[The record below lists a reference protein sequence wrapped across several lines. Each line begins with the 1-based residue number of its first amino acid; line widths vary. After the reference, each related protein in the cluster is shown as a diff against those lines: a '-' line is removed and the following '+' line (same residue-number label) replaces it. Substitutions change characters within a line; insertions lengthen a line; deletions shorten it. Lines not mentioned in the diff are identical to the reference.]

1 MTTQEKVQQVMQRL
15 SNAAIRSGRQPED
28 ITLIAVSKMHDI
40 NEINDVLA
48 CGIENL
54 GENKVQE
61 LNSKYDN
68 IDKSVNW
75 HLIGHL
81 QTNKVKQIVDKVCLI
96 HSVDSLHLAEE
107 IDKRCKEI
115 GKTMDILIQVNVANE
130 ESKFGVSC
138 DEVLPLVNEI
148 QKQCSNVRVRGLMQ
162 IAPATDNPEEV
173 RPYFRAAKQIF
184 DKMPSADIL
193 SMGMSED
200 FEIAIEEGAN
210 MVRIGTMIFGE
221 RNYNHGTE
229 GQI

>member
-15 SNAAIRSGRQPED
+15 SNAAIKSGRRPED
-28 ITLIAVSKMHDI
+28 ITLIAVSKMHNVD
-40 NEINDVLA
+40 EIKNVLS
-48 CGIENL
+48 CGITNL

-61 LNSKYDN
+61 LNSKFDS
-68 IDKSVNW
+68 IDKNVNW

-96 HSVDSLHLAEE
+96 HSVDSLHLAIE

-115 GKTMDILIQVNVANE
+115 GKTMDVLIQVNCANE
-130 ESKFGVSC
+130 ESKFGVSS
-138 DEVLPLVNEI
+138 DEVLPLANEI
-148 QKQCSNVRVRGLMQ
+148 QEKCPNVRIRGLMQ

-184 DKMPSADIL
+184 DKMPFADIL

-210 MVRIGTMIFGE
+210 MVRIGTLIFGE

>member
-1 MTTQEKVQQVMQRL
+1 MTTQEKVQLVMQRL

-81 QTNKVKQIVDKVCLI
+81 QN
-96 HSVDSLHLAEE
+96 
-107 IDKRCKEI
+107 
-115 GKTMDILIQVNVANE
+115 
-130 ESKFGVSC
+130 
-138 DEVLPLVNEI
+138 
-148 QKQCSNVRVRGLMQ
+148 
-162 IAPATDNPEEV
+162 
-173 RPYFRAAKQIF
+173 
-184 DKMPSADIL
+184 
-193 SMGMSED
+193 
-200 FEIAIEEGAN
+200 IE
-210 MVRIGTMIFGE
+210 
-221 RNYNHGTE
+221 
-229 GQI
+229 